1 MAKKSRQRK
10 VQGKRPPEATTG
22 KTNPSGPATEKPWMI
37 AAICA
42 VLVLATVISYR
53 GVRNS
58 DFVSLDDNDY
68 VVQNRDVQQGITAQ
82 SVEWAFTAYHSANWH
97 PLTWISHMID
107 WKLYGNHAG
116 GHHITNLC
124 LHCANAVLL
133 FLLLLYMT
141 GFIGRSAFVAF
152 LFALHPAH
160 VESVA
165 WISERKDVLSTFF
178 WFAALLAY
186 AWYVRNPSWKR
197 YLLIICA
204 FACGLLSKPMVVTL
218 PFTLL
223 LLDYWPLSRISFT
236 RESRDQWLSS
246 QWKLIVEKW
255 PLFFMTILSSIITF
269 FAQRAGGTVATLD
282 RLPLW
287 GRVCNAAISYCHYV
301 LLMFWPNPLTAY
313 YYYASSNINVL
324 LAVLSAIAL
333 AVVTAICWR
342 IRKERPYCLIG
353 WLWYLG
359 TLVPVIGI
367 MQVGEQSMAER
378 YTYVPSIGILFAVV
392 WLIGDAVANSPKTRT
407 AAMLLAVAVIAACAV
422 KTDAQVKVWKDTTAL
437 FTNVLEVDPRGELP
451 NLSLGIAYMNHGK
464 FAQAQQYYD
473 RALNYKPSTYLALS
487 YSAFCQM
494 ISCEPNEPRNL
505 PLAKQRLD
513 EALLLNPQSPDV
525 LTYLALWSS
534 LMAKPKDE
542 EIYSRRAL
550 AVNPYFT
557 GARLYLSD
565 ALQAQ
570 GKLDEALQA
579 NRQVLASEPD
589 NTDALNNIGGLLD
602 KKGLSAD
609 AVKVFQQSM
618 AIKPDQALPHSR
630 IGRIYMTGH
639 QFSAAAQEFAQSLRY
654 DPSNSNAHDDL
665 GVALFQMGDFEKA
678 AEQFGEAVRMNPADA
693 GARRNFDVAQMQMKN
708 KRVDHAGK

>member
-10 VQGKRPPEATTG
+10 IQGQRPPEATAG
-22 KTNPSGPATEKPWMI
+22 KANPNASRMVRRWWI
-37 AAICA
+37 VAICA

-68 VVQNRDVQQGITAQ
+68 VVQNRDVQQGVTAQ
-82 SVEWAFTAYHSANWH
+82 SIEWAFTAYHSANWH
-97 PLTWISHMID
+97 PLTWISHMVD

-124 LHCANAVLL
+124 FHCANAVLL

-141 GFIGRSAFVAF
+141 GFVWRSAIVAF

-165 WISERKDVLSTFF
+165 WVSERKDVLSTFF

-197 YLLIICA
+197 YALIICA
-204 FACGLLSKPMVVTL
+204 FACGLMSKPMVVTL

-223 LLDYWPLSRISFT
+223 LLDYWPLRRISFARQS
-236 RESRDQWLSS
+236 REQWLSF
-246 QWKLIVEKW
+246 QWKLFVEKW
-255 PLFFMTILSSIITF
+255 PLFLMTVLSSIITF
-269 FAQRAGGTVATLD
+269 FAQRSGGTVATLE
-282 RLPLW
+282 RLPLL
-287 GRVCNAAISYCHYV
+287 GRISNAAISCCRYV
-301 LLMFWPNPLTAY
+301 LLLFWPNPLTAY
-313 YYYASSNINVL
+313 YYYASHNISVL
-324 LAVLSAIAL
+324 ATVLPVIAL
-333 AVVTAICWR
+333 LLVTALCWR
-342 IRKERPYCLIG
+342 FRKERPYCLIG
-353 WLWYLG
+353 WLWFLG
-359 TLVPVIGI
+359 TLTPVIGI
-367 MQVGEQSMAER
+367 IQVGEQSMAER

-392 WLIGDAVANSPKTRT
+392 WLIGDAVANSPKLRT
-407 AAMLLAVAVIAACAV
+407 AALLLAVAVIAACAV

-451 NLSLGIAYMNHGK
+451 NLSLGIAYMGVGK
-464 FAQAQQYYD
+464 FADAQEYYD

-513 EALLLNPQSPDV
+513 QALLLNPQSPDV
-525 LTYLALWSS
+525 LTNLALWSS
-534 LMAKPKDE
+534 MMGKPNDE
-542 EIYSRRAL
+542 EIYCREAL
-550 AVNPYFT
+550 AANPYFT
-557 GARLYLSD
+557 AARLYLSD

-570 GKLDEALQA
+570 GKLDEALEQ
-579 NRQVLASEPD
+579 NRLVLATEPD
-589 NTDALNNIGGLLD
+589 NTDALNNVGGLLD
-602 KKGLSAD
+602 RKGLSPD
-609 AVKVFQQSM
+609 AVKAFQQSL
-618 AIKPDQALPHSR
+618 AVKPDQAMPHSK
-630 IGRIYMTGH
+630 IGRIYMGEH
-639 QFSAAAQEFAQSLRY
+639 QFPAAAEEFAQALRFNPS
-654 DPSNSNAHDDL
+654 DPNAHDDL
-665 GVALFQMGDFEKA
+665 GVALFQLGDYEKA

-693 GARRNFDVAQMQMKN
+693 GARQNFVIAQTQMKN
-708 KRVDHAGK
+708 KMVEQAKK

>member
-1 MAKKSRQRK
+1 MAKKSRQHK
-10 VQGKRPPEATTG
+10 IQGKHPREATAG
-22 KTNPSGPATEKPWMI
+22 KTIPGARAMDKPWWI

-42 VLVLATVISYR
+42 VLVLATLISYR

-82 SVEWAFTAYHSANWH
+82 SIEWAFTAYHSANWH
-97 PLTWISHMID
+97 PLTWISHMVD

-141 GFIGRSAFVAF
+141 GFVWRSAIVAF

-186 AWYVRNPSWKR
+186 AWYVRNPSRKR
-197 YLLIICA
+197 YALILCA

-223 LLDYWPLSRISFT
+223 LFDYWPLRRISFAW
-236 RESRDQWLSS
+236 ESREQWLSS
-246 QWKLIVEKW
+246 QWKLFVEKW
-255 PLFFMTILSSIITF
+255 PLFLMTVLSSIITF
-269 FAQRAGGTVATLD
+269 FAQRAGNTVATLE
-282 RLPLW
+282 RLPLL
-287 GRVCNAAISYCHYV
+287 GRLSNAAISCCRYV
-301 LLMFWPNPLTAY
+301 LLLFWPNPLTAY
-313 YYYASSNINVL
+313 YYYASHNISVL
-324 LAVLSAIAL
+324 ATVLSIIAL
-333 AVVTAICWR
+333 LLVTALCWR
-342 IRKERPYCLIG
+342 FRKERPYCLIG
-353 WLWYLG
+353 WLWFLG
-359 TLVPVIGI
+359 TLTPVIGI
-367 MQVGEQSMAER
+367 IQVGEQSMAER
-378 YTYVPSIGILFAVV
+378 YTYIPSIGILFAVV
-392 WLIGDAVANSPKTRT
+392 WLIGDAVANSPKLRT
-407 AAMLLAVAVIAACAV
+407 AVLLLAVAVIAACAV

-464 FAQAQQYYD
+464 FAQAQEYYD

-487 YSAFCQM
+487 YSAFCLM
-494 ISCEPNEPRNL
+494 ISCEPDEPRNL
-505 PLAKQRLD
+505 PLARQRLD
-513 EALLLNPQSPDV
+513 QALLLNPASPDV
-525 LTYLALWSS
+525 LTNLALWSS
-534 LMAKPKDE
+534 MMGKPKDE
-542 EIYSRRAL
+542 ENYCREAL

-557 GARLYLSD
+557 AARLYLSD

-579 NRQVLASEPD
+579 NRQVLATEPD
-589 NTDALNNIGGLLD
+589 NTDALNNAGELLD
-602 KKGLSAD
+602 RKGLSED
-609 AVKVFQQSM
+609 AVKAFQQSL
-618 AIKPDQALPHSR
+618 AVKSAQALPHSR
-630 IGRIYMTGH
+630 IGRIYMGEH
-639 QFSAAAQEFAQSLRY
+639 RFSAAAEEFAQALRFE
-654 DPSNSNAHDDL
+654 PANGNAHDDL
-665 GVALFQMGDFEKA
+665 GVALFQMGDYEKA
-678 AEQFGEAVRMNPADA
+678 AAHFGEAVRINPADA
-693 GARRNFDVAQMQMKN
+693 GARRNLDIAQSLTKN
-708 KRVDHAGK
+708 KRVEQAGK